1 MGGKYSNE
9 TDEQFR
15 NRMFS
20 GSGGMSG
27 TFTGQPLPATQSS
40 QSYSNP
46 FGDELPLWQK
56 IFPAGPSSNY
66 GQVASPTEVKD
77 EGFGWNSGTANMIS
91 AGLGGIGNLARG
103 WAAIKGLGIAKDQ
116 LEENKRQYNQN
127 YAQQL
132 RAFEADRTRANTR
145 ISDQNAWKTAQGRT
159 DLGSLIV

>member
-1 MGGKYSNE
+1 MTTGLNFPWLKEMG
-9 TDEQFR
+9 R
-15 NRMFS
+15 P
-20 GSGGMSG
+20 
-27 TFTGQPLPATQSS
+27 GQPQYNNQVQQLPPQEEEFDFQWGPGKSS
-40 QSYSNP
+40 WKWLDKL
-46 FGDELPLWQK
+46 G
-56 IFPAGPSSNY
+56 G
-66 GQVASPTEVKD
+66 GGTTKD
-77 EGFGWNSGTANMIS
+77 SGFGWNKGTADTIG

-103 WAAIKGLGIAKDQ
+103 WAAIKSLGIAKDQ